1 MTTRRVSYATRNEPI
16 KQIRHDNGRGY
27 NDLILH
33 KNKKGTAVFISDKFG
48 ESRVKVN
55 LTTLKAFLADVALIA
70 KTGANTAISA
80 VDFAA

>member
-1 MTTRRVSYATRNEPI
+1 MTTRRVSYATRNKPI

-33 KNKKGTAVFISDKFG
+33 KNAKGTAVFISDKFG
-48 ESRVKVN
+48 EARVKVN
-55 LTTLKAFLADVALIA
+55 LSTAKAFLEDFALIVNS
-70 KTGANTAISA
+70 GANTPVAK